1 MGALLHHLLIPESV
15 VVRPAVD
22 EDNRRAVRFAVDVS
36 AETLLSLGVDAV
48 VTGHGRREGRA
59 GA

>member
-1 MGALLHHLLIPESV
+1 MHHLLIPESV